1 MDIPLSQIIAI
12 DNLQDYKIHFAV
24 WNGTDDP
31 LDVFVRD
38 WEEWVGWNSWKGG
51 WSSSKGGRNDFNRTY
66 VFSLIRFYPQ
76 PQKWL
81 FGGIF
86 EVLKR
91 NTDSYV
97 VELLD
102 QGKEFIGRLLVQHPG
117 PGVQGRAFKMENYF
131 TDLNVSQILE
141 HRYEGE
147 AFCGADAIVHG
158 FSQLEAIFTQSKS
171 DWKSA
176 LENVK
181 GVYLITDTSNGKM
194 YVGSAY
200 GDTGIW
206 SRWSCYIDSGHGWNE
221 GLKEEIKKHGLD
233 YARKNFQF
241 SVLEIFTMKTD
252 DQFIIDREQ
261 HWKSALLTRT
271 FGYNKN

>member
-24 WNGTDDP
+24 WNRTDQP

-38 WEEWVGWNSWKGG
+38 REDWEDWNRWR
-51 WSSSKGGRNDFNRTY
+51 GGRDDFNRKY

-76 PQKWL
+76 AQKWL

-86 EVLKR
+86 EVVKR
-91 NTDSYV
+91 NNDSYV
-97 VELLD
+97 IKSLD
-102 QGKEFIGRLLVQHPG
+102 EYKDFVGRLLIHHSG

-131 TDLNVSQILE
+131 ADLKVSQIFE
-141 HRYEGE
+141 RCYGGE

-158 FSQLEAIFTQSKS
+158 FAQLELIFMQNKL

-206 SRWSCYIDSGHGWNE
+206 SRWSCYIASGHGWNE
-221 GLKEEIKKHGLD
+221 GLKDVINKHGLD
-233 YARKNFQF
+233 YARKNFLF
-241 SVLEIFTMKTD
+241 SLLEIFTMKTD
-252 DQFIIDREQ
+252 DQLVIE
-261 HWKSALLTRT
+261 
-271 FGYNKN
+271 